1 MSEYVPG
8 YKNLLDTGE
17 LEIRVRILNEKLN
30 KCTLCPHQCRA
41 YRNQGE
47 KGICNAG
54 SSTVISSYGPH
65 YGEEDVLVGR
75 YGSGTI
81 FFSWCNLRCV
91 FCQNFR
97 ISHYGEG
104 YETKTQE
111 LAEIMLSLQRMGCH
125 NINLVSPTIYVP
137 QIVEAVFIA
146 AKRGLGIPLVYN
158 TGGYDSMETLKLLDG
173 IIDIYMPD
181 LKFFDN
187 DEAYKYTKA
196 SEYLIVASKAVKEM
210 FRQVGTLKTD
220 ERNIAYKGLMIRH
233 LVMPGNL
240 ENTKRIL
247 SFIANEISNDT
258 YVNIMPQYY
267 PAHMAFNY
275 TELSQRLSTSEYTAA
290 INHAKKLGL
299 SNFL

>member
-91 FCQNFR
+91 FV
-97 ISHYGEG
+97 
-104 YETKTQE
+104 KTS
-111 LAEIMLSLQRMGCH
+111 A
-125 NINLVSPTIYVP
+125 
-137 QIVEAVFIA
+137 
-146 AKRGLGIPLVYN
+146 
-158 TGGYDSMETLKLLDG
+158 
-173 IIDIYMPD
+173 
-181 LKFFDN
+181 
-187 DEAYKYTKA
+187 
-196 SEYLIVASKAVKEM
+196 
-210 FRQVGTLKTD
+210 
-220 ERNIAYKGLMIRH
+220 
-233 LVMPGNL
+233 
-240 ENTKRIL
+240 
-247 SFIANEISNDT
+247 
-258 YVNIMPQYY
+258 
-267 PAHMAFNY
+267 
-275 TELSQRLSTSEYTAA
+275 
-290 INHAKKLGL
+290 
-299 SNFL
+299 